1 MRRLARRLYAHAFA
15 EDFVPLYPLYALLF
29 TGHGLSDAQVS
40 SLFALWSATSVL
52 LEVPT
57 GLWADSSSRRR
68 LLTVAPLPV
77 AAAWALWT
85 FAPCYAS
92 FAAGF
97 VLWGVGGALR
107 SGALQALVYEEL
119 VRLGEAGAYAR
130 LTGRSQA
137 VGTTAVV
144 AATALAG
151 PLLSV
156 GGYPAVGA
164 VSIAATLLAVPVA
177 RSLPESRDRPGPGG
191 GAEPDGRAGPG
202 DGAEPDG
209 RAAEAGRA
217 SGVLRAGLA
226 EVRRAP
232 VVRRRLL
239 LLAGLLG
246 LGALDEY
253 VPLVAGATGAGPSTV
268 PLLVLLVTAGT
279 AAGGWLADRGG
290 GRAAGVLAV
299 AAVCLAEGAASGRP
313 AGTALVAVAFGALQW
328 AQAAA
333 EARLQDAVGDGARAT
348 VSSLAGVGS
357 EAASVLLYGA
367 WALGSAW
374 APPGVLLALAAGPFL
389 AAALS
394 LRRSR

>member
-29 TGHGLSDAQVS
+29 TGNGLSDAQVS

-85 FAPCYAS
+85 FIPCYAS

-151 PLLSV
+151 PLLSA

-164 VSIAATLLAVPVA
+164 VSIVATLLAVPVA
-177 RSLPESRDRPGPGG
+177 RSLPEPRDRPGPGG
-191 GAEPDGRAGPG
+191 RAGAGDGAEPDGRAG
-202 DGAEPDG
+202 
-209 RAAEAGRA
+209 AAEAGRA

-299 AAVCLAEGAASGRP
+299 AAVCLAVGAAGGRP

-328 AQAAA
+328 AQATA
-333 EARLQDAVGDGARAT
+333 EARLQEAVGDGSRAT

-389 AAALS
+389 AAALA
-394 LRRSR
+394 LRRGR